1 MENKSGTAGP
11 RDWGEGPRES
21 QRAGAD

>member
-1 MENKSGTAGP
+1 MENKSGTVGP
-11 RDWGEGPRES
+11 RARGPRES